1 MIKHEHGSRLLV
13 MLVAAVFFS
22 LAVAGGVYLL
32 TSHILRGQIDRMVV
46 ARGYQAGRARSM
58 QQSLQRFIDERG
70 LKTADVIAVSQWEN
84 ANPYVILTIYEGHRI
99 IYATGLDSESLKNS
113 PWIEED
119 AELGYTD
126 TLLPLSFADL
136 QASAY
141 IFVYD
146 EVSYYNM
153 AEVAALLLAGLCFAV
168 MIFFLIHHKLKYV
181 TKLREETAILE
192 GGDLS
197 YPITVK
203 GRDELGDLA
212 RQIEEM
218 RLSLLRQQREQE
230 QAQQASA
237 ELVTAMSHDLRTPLT
252 SLLGYMDL
260 ILDGRS
266 KSPEEVTRF
275 LTSAHAKA
283 YQIKGMS
290 DALFDY
296 FYVYAQPQEGDAFE
310 TAPAAELMAQL
321 LGEKA
326 QELESQGFTVEN
338 RLSDFPG
345 QLKVHYPL
353 LIRAF
358 DNLFSNIRKYADPAK
373 PVILTCRREGDS
385 MVTILENSVDPE
397 LKARESTKIG
407 LTTCQKA
414 FDFHGGS
421 FRVEERGQSFVV
433 RIVLP
438 LSD

>member
-1 MIKHEHGSRLLV
+1 MIRQEHGNRLLV
-13 MLVAAVFFS
+13 LLVSAVLLS
-22 LAVAGGVYLL
+22 LALAGGVYLL
-32 TSHILRGQIDRMVV
+32 TRHILSGQVDRMVV
-46 ARGYQAGRARSM
+46 AKDYQAGRARSM
-58 QQSLQRFIDERG
+58 LQSLQRFIDERG
-70 LKTADVIAVSQWEN
+70 LKTADVNAVSQWEN
-84 ANPYVILTIYEGHRI
+84 ENPYVILTIYEGHRI
-99 IYATGLDSESLKNS
+99 IYASGIDSESLSSS
-113 PWIEED
+113 PWVEED
-119 AELGYTD
+119 AELGYAD
-126 TLLPLSFADL
+126 TLLPLSFADVK
-136 QASAY
+136 ASAY

-153 AEVAALLLAGLCFAV
+153 AEVAALLLAGLCFVV
-168 MIFFLIHHKLKYV
+168 MLFLLIHHKLKYV
-181 TKLREETAILE
+181 TRLREETAILE

-266 KSPEEVTRF
+266 KSQEEMKRF

-283 YQIKGMS
+283 YQIKEMS

-296 FYVYAQPQEGDAFE
+296 FYVYAQPQEVDAFE
-310 TAPAAELMAQL
+310 TALAAELMAQM

-326 QELESQGFTVEN
+326 LELESQGFTVEE

-345 QLKVHYPL
+345 KLQVHYPL

-421 FRVEERGQSFVV
+421 FRAEEKGQSFVAH
-433 RIVLP
+433 IML
-438 LSD
+438 LLTD